1 MITDVRVE
9 LLKIRTTRL
18 WLGLLALAAG
28 LTVLL
33 VVVGAGRAGQPG
45 RALPSLGTQAGL
57 RDLITGAVFAL
68 LLAAVFGATVASG
81 EFRHRTATDTYLD
94 QPDRARVL
102 VAKAVAA
109 GLVGLLF
116 GLVSAGIMT
125 VLGLV
130 EVTVRGYP
138 VSLPASSIAG
148 YVAGAVL
155 ACGLLAAAGVALGSL
170 VRGQLAAI
178 IGILVWGLGIETI
191 LSGLSPVLA
200 KFLPVTAG
208 NSMAGVSGGGGM
220 PPLPADFTP
229 LPFAAATVLLL
240 GLTVLLA
247 AVAAGS
253 TVRADVS

>member
-1 MITDVRVE
+1 MITDIRVE
-9 LLKIRTTRL
+9 LVKIRTTRL

-33 VVVGAGRAGQPG
+33 VVVGASRAGQPG
-45 RALPSLGTQAGL
+45 RALPSLATAAGL

-94 QPDRARVL
+94 QPNRVRVL

-130 EVTVRGYP
+130 EVRVRGYS
-138 VSLPASSIAG
+138 VTLPASSIAG

-155 ACGLLAAAGVALGSL
+155 ACGLLAAAGAALGSL

-191 LSGLSPVLA
+191 LSGLSPALA
-200 KFLPVTAG
+200 KFLPITAG
-208 NSMAGVSGGGGM
+208 NSLAGVRGGGGM

-229 LPFAAATVLLL
+229 LPFAAAVALLL
-240 GLTVLLA
+240 GLAGLLA
-247 AVAAGS
+247 AIAAGS
-253 TVRADVS
+253 TVRADIS